1 MGDLLMS
8 EERSAGPGLV
18 KWLFI
23 AGFGWVIFSITTCSQ
38 RAEKVPLDAPKYV
51 ASPAAQAAP
60 AEPVKTE
67 RERKHDTVMA
77 HKGQGLI
84 VLKDELL
91 KVCELA
97 APHYN
102 FIKAQQRGNGLFC
115 VHDFYNQYS
124 LSAGNDAKLIGAF
137 VSEWSQE
144 LRHLKIKRVGVYGT
158 GEYASGQWFNV
169 D

>member
-1 MGDLLMS
+1 MGAILMS
-8 EERSAGPGLV
+8 EEKDAGPGLV

-23 AGFGWVIFSITTCSQ
+23 AGFGWVVFSITTCSQ
-38 RAEKVPLDAPKYV
+38 RAEKVPLDAPKYT
-51 ASPAAQAAP
+51 ATTATPAAP
-60 AEPVKTE
+60 VEPVKTE
-67 RERKHDTVMA
+67 RERKHDTIMA
-77 HKGQGLI
+77 NKGQGLI
-84 VLKDELL
+84 VMKAELL
-91 KVCELA
+91 KVCEFA

-102 FIKAQQRGNGLFC
+102 YSTTKQRGNGLFC

-144 LRHLKIKRVGVYGT
+144 LRHLGIKRVGVYGT